1 MKSIRRGMMLQKLA
15 SGILAGSLLFGMQ
28 GWAEGSSNA
37 GLSGLVQVLDSTSDS
52 QMQLDILKGISEAL
66 KGKRQ
71 VPMPDGWRTGPY
83 KPCTTPSSTPY

>member
-28 GWAEGSSNA
+28 SWAQESSNA
-37 GLSGLVQVLDSTSDS
+37 GLAGLVQVLDSTSDS

-71 VPMPDGWRTGPY
+71 VPMPDGWRSVE
-83 KPCTTPSSTPY
+83 K